1 MKKIFKNSVLSGGKK
16 LPALLTGIYII
27 VLSVAGGG
35 LTNFFLGQKDRSQGR
50 IANRADKEYVL
61 YIGLNDKDEYTQLIS
76 TEDAENEIRKIFM
89 QYLDGYTVMSA
100 EGIWVDE
107 KGVPTTERML
117 VCSVYGAEEQD
128 ILQIMDAVLEELNQN
143 TILLEERS
151 VTYIYYGGP
160 EKGRRQNDK
169 ERM

>member
-1 MKKIFKNSVLSGGKK
+1 MKKIFENSILSGGKK

-35 LTNFFLGQKDRSQGR
+35 LTSFFLG
-50 IANRADKEYVL
+50 RADRIQEKIVNQTEKEYVL

-76 TEDAENEIRKIFM
+76 TEDAEDEIHKIFM

-107 KGVPTTERML
+107 KGVPTTEQTL
-117 VCSVYGAEEQD
+117 VYSVYGAEEQD
-128 ILQIMDAVLEELNQN
+128 ILQIMDAVLEALNQN
-143 TILLEERS
+143 TILLEERN
-151 VTYIYYGGP
+151 VTYIYYGGSG
-160 EKGRRQNDK
+160 KGK
-169 ERM
+169 AAK